1 MQATHEQLI
10 AHALER
16 IEVLEQQVLALQGQ
30 LARAVSLAEG
40 GMAPAKRGPGR
51 PKKSASESGPTQ
63 RESEEAAGI
72 VRPVT
77 FGDAARA
84 TDA

>member
-40 GMAPAKRGPGR
+40 NMARPAKGPGR
-51 PKKSASESGPTQ
+51 PRKTPQDPEVA
-63 RESEEAAGI
+63 
-72 VRPVT
+72 T

-84 TDA
+84 TDG

>member
-40 GMAPAKRGPGR
+40 GMPAAKRGPGR
-51 PKKSASESGPTQ
+51 PRKSDPEPEVA
-63 RESEEAAGI
+63 
-72 VRPVT
+72 T

-84 TDA
+84 TDG

>member
-40 GMAPAKRGPGR
+40 GMPRPAKGPGR
-51 PKKSASESGPTQ
+51 PRKTPQDPEVA
-63 RESEEAAGI
+63 
-72 VRPVT
+72 T

-84 TDA
+84 TDV